1 MNLPA
6 PSWQKPA
13 LQIKIQSE
21 NSGKEEP
28 PSGISIVNFPF
39 IIIITIIAI
48 IIIFIIIII
57 IIFITIIKL
66 LPTQCAKKV
75 KLCHFLYFSGCRIN
89 HED

>member
-1 MNLPA
+1 MLRINLPA
-6 PSWQKPA
+6 PYWQKPA

-57 IIFITIIKL
+57 IIIIFITIIKL

-75 KLCHFLYFSGCRIN
+75 KLCHF
-89 HED
+89 